1 MRVSLESLVVI
12 IAALATATLAIV
24 AAMWMARR
32 RRDVEL
38 REHGNPL
45 LVMPVSMGVD
55 GGLRIPSTPGTP
67 ARRPS
72 PIRAVAI
79 ADEVLPESER
89 PTPQEVVVPLSGPI
103 SAVDDPISGTTVR
116 FEPGTQAAEV
126 VLGHSLRFHRPPD
139 GTLALLPGHLVVIG
153 GPDAGHEV
161 RFVRS
166 NDAQPSEITFGR
178 KEGPPYRH
186 IQLLEPTVS
195 RTHARMSRDS
205 ERWRLTNLSRT
216 NPVIVNGIALDGVSN
231 SQLLDD
237 NDVVEMGALVFRF
250 HDR

>member
-1 MRVSLESLVVI
+1 MRVSFESIVVI
-12 IAALATATLAIV
+12 IAALATAAFAIV

-45 LVMPVSMGVD
+45 LVLPMNFGVD
-55 GGLRIPSTPGTP
+55 GGLRVPTPGTP

-79 ADEVLPESER
+79 ADQVQPEMEIRAEQPFS
-89 PTPQEVVVPLSGPI
+89 VPLSGPI
-103 SAVDDPISGTTVR
+103 SATEDSISGTTVR

-161 RFVRS
+161 RFVRA
-166 NDAQPSEITFGR
+166 NDSEPQDVTFGR
-178 KEGPPYRH
+178 REGPAYRH

-195 RTHARMSRDS
+195 RTHARMTRDGD
-205 ERWRLTNLSRT
+205 RWRLTNLSRT
-216 NPVIVNGIALDGVSN
+216 NPVIVNGMPLDGVSN
-231 SQLLDD
+231 SQVLQDS
-237 NDVVEMGALVFRF
+237 DVVEMGALVFRYY
-250 HDR
+250 DR